1 MRLPRTVITHALAA
15 MTALAMLGTGA
26 RAAGPADKP
35 NGDSPTDLAPL
46 DQSGNAATDGP
57 VAHQNTPPIGGATQG
72 GGGNPKEMG
81 AVDTKRTQDKASSGD
96 KIQPD
101 NK

>member
-1 MRLPRTVITHALAA
+1 MRLPRTFSSVAVAAAALALLGA
-15 MTALAMLGTGA
+15 SALAE
-26 RAAGPADKP
+26 GPAKKP
-35 NGDSPTDLAPL
+35 NGDAPDDLAPL
-46 DQSGNAATDGP
+46 GKAGDDATGDP

-81 AVDTKRTQDKASSGD
+81 AVDAQRAQDKASAGD
-96 KIQPD
+96 RIQPD